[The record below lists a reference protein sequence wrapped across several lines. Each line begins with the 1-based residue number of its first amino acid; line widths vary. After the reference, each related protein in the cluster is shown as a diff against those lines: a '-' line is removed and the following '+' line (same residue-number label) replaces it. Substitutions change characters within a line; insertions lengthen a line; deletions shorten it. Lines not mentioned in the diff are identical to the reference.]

1 MFFRIVIPNYNNQD
15 YIKQCLESILNQTFQ
30 DFKILIVDDM
40 STDES
45 PRIIREMMSYY
56 PDKIIML
63 SPGKKLYDGGCRNF
77 GIDYSGIRSKYTLA
91 IDGDDYLNY
100 DGALNDIYN
109 SIVNNDNPDVVCFD
123 GYMLKDGKLLEIP
136 SRQMIDLD
144 DVNGCDPANHW
155 LCAAKSPLFSHYS
168 DGFGCDLIHQYKL
181 LDVV

>member
-1 MFFRIVIPNYNNQD
+1 
-15 YIKQCLESILNQTFQ
+15 
-30 DFKILIVDDM
+30 M

-45 PRIIREMMSYY
+45 PRTIREMMSYY

-77 GIDYSGIRSKYTLA
+77 GIDYFGIRSKYTLT

-109 SIVNNDNPDVVCFD
+109 SIVNNDNPDAVCFD

-136 SRQMIDLD
+136 SR
-144 DVNGCDPANHW
+144 
-155 LCAAKSPLFSHYS
+155 
-168 DGFGCDLIHQYKL
+168 
-181 LDVV
+181 